1 MLGMVANGK
10 FYLMAAGRLDGTKIQ
25 TNIPQ
30 SNEKTDSQLL
40 DDGQDILDL
49 PSGQYEGS
57 NFKNGPLAAGDGSL
71 LRVRVEN
78 NAAGRKVLTAVQSY
92 SGNQWTKTVHTDGK
106 GGSGD
111 WLVTT
116 GATFTNTTIPTE
128 NGTNADSFV
137 YYVETRG
144 YFAKHVEL
152 RINKLTNLSAGK
164 YITVGRV
171 PAEVA
176 PMVPTTFVIPAYSAL
191 SSPSKYISLWVTA
204 GGVIFAGTTTSTE
217 TTDQF
222 SASIGWIHWQE
233 E

>member
-1 MLGMVANGK
+1 MLGVVANGK
-10 FYLMAAGRLDGTKIQ
+10 FYLMAAGQLDGTKIQ

-30 SNEKTDSQLL
+30 SNEKSDSQLL

-49 PSGQYEGS
+49 PSGQYEGA
-57 NFKNGPLAAGDGSL
+57 NFKNGPLAAGDSSL
-71 LRVRVEN
+71 LRVRVET

-116 GATFTNTTIPTE
+116 GSTFTNTTIPTE
-128 NGTNADSFV
+128 NEAKATNLV
-137 YYVETRG
+137 YYAETRG

-152 RINKLTNLSAGK
+152 RIDKLTNLPASK

-171 PAEVA
+171 PVDMA
-176 PMVPTTFVIPAYSAL
+176 PMVQTSFVVPAYNAL

-204 GGVIFAGTTTSTE
+204 GGVIFAGTTASTE

-222 SASIGWIHWQE
+222 STAIDWIHW
-233 E
+233 